1 MGIGKRF
8 KFYQN
13 NDPKHEVR
21 IVQEILVYNCSKV
34 LESPTQSPDLNPI
47 ENLWDE
53 LD

>member
-1 MGIGKRF
+1 MYLSIEVRIVQEILV
-8 KFYQN
+8 YN
-13 NDPKHEVR
+13 EVR